1 MKTATQAIVLGL
13 AFTAALARAQHPS
26 PRDTPADGQISDA
39 VDDYIKKAMS
49 RQHIP
54 GLSLVVVRDG
64 KVVKAK
70 GYGLA
75 SLELGVPASP
85 ETVYELASA
94 TKPFVAT
101 AILLLVQDGK
111 ISLEDKVSKY
121 LNETPEAWKS
131 VTIRHLLSHT
141 SGIKDYSSDL
151 RRAFPHDTSPEK
163 FAQEVM
169 REPLNFVPG
178 EKWAYSNTGY
188 VLLGMVVLKASG
200 KSYDAFLQE
209 RVFKPLGMKATRRH
223 SPDEVVPHRA
233 AGYMWAGGGGLRNAE
248 FLKYLTMNQG
258 DGGILSTAPD
268 LAKFDAALSTDRLLS
283 APSRDALW
291 TPVKLNDGKTHGYGL
306 GWFLEEVNGHKHV
319 HHPGGSPGA
328 NAMISRYPDD
338 RLTVIFLTN
347 GGAAYAQGLDLG
359 IAQRYVPGLISHK
372 AVKLEPAV
380 LDSYT
385 GYYNAYGQQLLKVT
399 REGGVLVLDDGGRLT
414 NEFVP
419 VSDTEFVAADAD
431 RGFTVLRTA
440 KGAVERM
447 TLRLGSDEMPV
458 QRIGPLFSSLMPQA
472 GADAALTRKVE
483 AVLRAMAKGG
493 KAVEQVPELAPQA
506 RRDYSHMAVPEY
518 EGIQSISL
526 LGAQDVAGRG
536 IERHGGKVRRVLYVR
551 IRTEKAPRNVL
562 VYLTE
567 DGLVTDEDVLRD

>member
-1 MKTATQAIVLGL
+1 MKTATQAIVLGV
-13 AFTAALARAQHPS
+13 AFIAALARAQHPS
-26 PRDTPADGQISDA
+26 LRDTPPDGQVSDA

-85 ETVYELASA
+85 ETVYGLASA

-169 REPLNFVPG
+169 REPLNFAPG

-209 RVFKPLGMKATRRH
+209 RVFKPLGMKATRRD
-223 SPDEVVPHRA
+223 SPDEVVPNRA
-233 AGYMWAGGGGLRNAE
+233 AGYLWAGGGSLRNAE

-283 APSRDALW
+283 APSRDVLW

-319 HHPGGSPGA
+319 YHAGGSPGA
-328 NAMISRYPDD
+328 NSMISRYPDD

-359 IAQRYVPGLISHK
+359 IAQRYVPGLISYK

-447 TLRLGSDEMPV
+447 TLRLGSDEMAV
-458 QRIGPLFSSLMPQA
+458 QRIGPLISSLKPQL

-493 KAVEQVPELAPQA
+493 KAVEQVPGLAPQT
-506 RRDYSHMAVPEY
+506 RRDYSHMGVPEY

-536 IERHGGKVRRVLYVR
+536 IERHGSKVSRVLYVR